1 MVMEEKIIV
10 SGGGEESG
18 GDGDGGE
25 EDDGNGNWNSLMILY
40 VDYYL
45 LNILWNVI
53 SWKYFSV

>member
-1 MVMEEKIIV
+1 MEEKIIV

-18 GDGDGGE
+18 GDGDGRE